1 VPWLTTVRSH
11 DQYNTAVYSM
21 SDRYRSVFGQRDVL
35 FINAREMLKRASSAG
50 AALWPRR
57 PQLHAVVEAVPIRLV
72 LSGSGNRAQ
81 PTDMRTG

>member
-1 VPWLTTVRSH
+1 VLWLTTVRSH
-11 DQYNTAVYSM
+11 DQYNTAVYSI

-35 FINAREMLKRASSAG
+35 FINAREMPLYGRDARSYTPSSK
-50 AALWPRR
+50 
-57 PQLHAVVEAVPIRLV
+57 AVPTRLV